1 MSFTPIKYCPI
12 TDQQVSNSTISP
24 EYFEYDIVFNN
35 NTYTLRLALIE
46 GWTDGKN
53 IKQEE
58 KLVLQAMLYND
69 EWPVDKETIITPA
82 FVGQIIRL
90 GEYPRSF
97 DEKLNYYLLKC
108 YLKGGKEYK
117 AIEFDI
123 AKYLTAYAQNDNE
136 FSRIIDGLNSKEL
149 IKLPNNENVGNRNYT
164 VKLSLTEKGI
174 QLASQLNQASI
185 AKQPKRYTGIKK
197 PNVTLVATKED
208 DFYANLLKDLLLK
221 QGISVTS
228 NNGIDDN
235 DDDFSSVVNNSKDGL
250 YSNEN
255 DYVIFIKSVA
265 SDRNN
270 SFGSMLDIA
279 IEAHENTDK
288 RNFNYLYFAFIDDS
302 KRKTRP
308 RIDNYYNTF
317 YDFRIKSNR
326 KLLLLDIFNDW
337 KRRYPENVAISSTYN
352 LPVFKLSDHE
362 KTWLQVIYQKFLSN
376 EKFEYRSVLSKM
388 WDVLPRE
395 FEPSSMNP
403 ALIRNGSELTV
414 LGIWTIDPQ
423 SKIPEN
429 FDKVVFSIR
438 EILKRDNEVVKV
450 TSDDIIALNPE
461 LTDRE
466 VLQIF
471 KLLSQFS
478 SFTNSLG
485 TNNDDFKCSI
495 GVDRD
500 EIYRTYRNYTGIEN
514 LARELLKFSTQSPEP
529 QTGAKKDQPLNG
541 TIDLKAIHAHK
552 TKFAYR
558 DMSNVKAVMGVTEI
572 AADIAEII
580 DSLPIQ
586 KEKGQMI
593 GIFGKWGRGKSFL
606 LREIWN
612 VLKDKKEDKEKIYTK
627 IEYHAW
633 KYQETPASWAYL
645 YEKFASEYLGEKKG
659 LVKVI
664 SYYLRLAKLNYER
677 LGAWPII
684 KLALAVLATIVT
696 PIVIGALLK
705 WYYSIALIP
714 ILLVAFLSYM
724 KQLYKEFSPKAIDLI
739 KLYTVKHSFREA
751 LGLQAN
757 IQDELIKL
765 LKVWIPQDSLGKK
778 KMLLVVEDI
787 DRCTEERI
795 IQNIDA
801 LRVMLEDEEI
811 CKRVIIVTAIDE
823 RILKNAIRIKYDSI
837 LENNEDLDSGQRVT
851 MNELMSEYLDKLFIS
866 AIKLGGLTSDQRNEY
881 INELLEEEIDREV
894 IKNYYKNKELEKKKQ
909 DYRDSNMSEL
919 LAEALFND
927 SSYQEMQ
934 QSFREQ
940 ERLLEQVGE
949 KGLDLAI
956 ENGDFVVKD
965 GDLGLMGSK
974 GNITS
979 MPEIENTVEER
990 LKNQNRFEKLSA
1002 IEVDLICKVVRKW
1015 SSATPRRV
1023 RIYYYRYLLSKNLL
1037 INKYDQLK
1045 RVNVWQNKEGI
1056 DAMMHLILD
1065 YTKAHD
1071 PEQISLE
1078 KAKIIESTDE
1088 QAIMNFAGGQIAP
1101 YRVDYLYLLEVLEL
1115 VIAY

>member
-1 MSFTPIKYCPI
+1 MSYTPIKYCPI
-12 TDQQVSNSTISP
+12 TDQLVSNSSISP
-24 EYFEYDIVFNN
+24 DYFEYDIVFNN
-35 NTYTLRLALIE
+35 NSCTIRLALIE
-46 GWTDGKN
+46 GWAEGEN
-53 IKQEE
+53 IKHDE

-69 EWPVDKETIITPA
+69 EWPIDKETIITPA
-82 FVGQIIRL
+82 FIAQILRL
-90 GEYPRSF
+90 GEYPRNF

-108 YLKGGKEYK
+108 YLKGGKEYRT
-117 AIEFDI
+117 IEFDI

-164 VKLSLTEKGI
+164 VKLNLTEKGI
-174 QLASQLNQASI
+174 QLANQLNQASI
-185 AKQPKRYTGIKK
+185 AKQPKRYTGTNK
-197 PNVTLVATKED
+197 PSITIVATKKD
-208 DFYANLLKDLLLK
+208 DFYAELLKELLLT

-228 NNGIDDN
+228 NNGIDD
-235 DDDFSSVVNNSKDGL
+235 DDFSTVTNSKNGL
-250 YSNEN
+250 YSKEN
-255 DYVIFIKSVA
+255 DYVIFIKSES

-270 SFGSMLDIA
+270 SFGSILDIA

-308 RIDNYYNTF
+308 RIDNYYNCF

-326 KLLLLDIFNDW
+326 KLLLLDIYNDW
-337 KRRYPENVAISSTYN
+337 KRRYPENVTNSKTYN
-352 LPVFKLSDHE
+352 FPVFKLNAHE
-362 KTWLQVIYQKFLSN
+362 KTWLQVIYQKFLNN
-376 EKFEYRSVLSKM
+376 EKFEYRRVLSKM
-388 WDVLPRE
+388 WDVLPRN

-429 FDKVVFSIR
+429 FDKVVFAIR
-438 EILKRDNEVVKV
+438 EILKRDNVVAKV

-461 LTDRE
+461 LTHQE
-466 VLQIF
+466 ILQVF
-471 KLLSQFS
+471 NLFS
-478 SFTNSLG
+478 NFSNFSNSLG
-485 TNNDDFKCSI
+485 TNNDDLKSSI

-500 EIYRTYRNYTGIEN
+500 EIYRTYRNYTGIEDLIN
-514 LARELLKFSTQSPEP
+514 ELLKFSTQSPEI
-529 QTGAKKDQPLNG
+529 QTDAKDQPLNG

-572 AADIAEII
+572 AADVAEII

-612 VLKDKKEDKEKIYTK
+612 VLKEKKDNEVKIYTK

-659 LVKVI
+659 FRKILA
-664 SYYLRLAKLNYER
+664 YYIRLTKLNYER
-677 LGAWPII
+677 LGVWPII
-684 KLALAVLATIVT
+684 RLGLAVLATIIT
-696 PIVIGALLK
+696 PIVTGVLLK
-705 WYYSIALIP
+705 WYFSIALIP
-714 ILLVAFLSYM
+714 ILLVAFLNYM
-724 KQLYKEFSPKAIDLI
+724 KQLYKEFSPKAVDLI
-739 KLYTVKHSFREA
+739 KLYTVKHSFKEA

-765 LKVWIPQDSLGKK
+765 LKVWIPEDKLGKNK
-778 KMLLVVEDI
+778 VLLVVEDI

-811 CKRVIIVTAIDE
+811 CKRVIIITAIDE

-837 LENNEDLDSGQRVT
+837 LENNENTDAGERVT

-881 INELLEEEIDREV
+881 INELLEEEVDREV
-894 IKNYYKNKELEKKKQ
+894 IKNYYKNEELEQKKQ
-909 DYRDSNMSEL
+909 DYRDSNMSEV
-919 LAEALFND
+919 LAEAFFND
-927 SSYQEMQ
+927 PSYQEMQ

-974 GNITS
+974 GNVTS
-979 MPEIENTVEER
+979 MPEIEDTVEER

-1056 DAMMHLILD
+1056 NAMMHLILD

-1071 PEQISLE
+1071 PEQICLE

-1088 QAIMNFAGGQIAP
+1088 QTIMSFAGGQIAP
-1101 YRVDYLYLLEVLEL
+1101 YRVDYLCLLEVLEL